1 MSKERITHIL
11 KRAVAE
17 VIVREELEKLLDED
31 KPLRLKMGFDP
42 SRPDIHLGHAV
53 GLRKLRQLQELGHQL
68 TLIVGD
74 WTAQIGDPS
83 GQSLTR
89 PMITAQEVQSNAR
102 TYMDQF
108 FKIVDKDRTEVRWQS
123 EWFGEFTL
131 ADIIKLT
138 SKFTVAQLLARD
150 DFSKRYAAN
159 KPIAIT
165 EFLYPLLQA
174 YDSVVLEADVEFG
187 GTDQKFNL
195 LLGRELQGMTGQHP
209 QQCLLVPILVG
220 TDGVHRMSK
229 SLDNYIGIDEPAKD
243 IYFKVMRLKDSQII
257 SYFDLVTDVPEAE
270 LDEMEQTL
278 ENRSVNP
285 MELKKRLAREIVTQ
299 FHSGGAAVQ
308 AEKAFEKI
316 VQRKEA
322 PDQTIDFPLSFSSPS
337 SDESRG
343 VVLPK
348 GRMGQPAPCGSSSD
362 LPEDTAYS
370 LFLPQLLVKVG
381 LSKSGSEARRL
392 IRGGGVRIDG
402 VKIDDEIIELA
413 NVGEGRPDQAN
424 FDAPSKLYPNS
435 LIKAG
440 KRHTIKIVDTDSSS

>member
-1 MSKERITHIL
+1 MPNEQITHIL
-11 KRAVAE
+11 NRAVAE
-17 VIVREELEKLLDED
+17 VIVRKELEKLLDEG

-53 GLRKLRQLQELGHQL
+53 GLRKLRQLQELGHRL

-89 PMITAQEVQSNAR
+89 PMLTAEEVRSNAR

-108 FKIVDKDRTEVRWQS
+108 FKIVDKDRTEVRWQT

-131 ADIIKLT
+131 ADVIKLT

-195 LLGRELQGMTGQHP
+195 LLGRELQGMTGQRP

-229 SLDNYIGIDEPAKD
+229 SLDNYIGIDEPARD
-243 IYFKVMRLKDSQII
+243 TYFKVMRLKDDQMMN
-257 SYFDLVTDVPEAE
+257 YFDLVTDVPEAE
-270 LDEMEQTL
+270 LNEMEQAL

-299 FHSGGAAVQ
+299 FHSGEAA
-308 AEKAFEKI
+308 ARSEGEFEKI

-322 PDQTIDFPLSFSSPS
+322 PDRVIEFELSLSDPASGPNQPILIPS
-337 SDESRG
+337 DGDVRA
-343 VVLPK
+343 VN
-348 GRMGQPAPCGSSSD
+348 
-362 LPEDTAYS
+362 
-370 LFLPQLLVKVG
+370 LPQLFLKTGVVG
-381 LSKSGSEARRL
+381 TASEGKRL
-392 IRGGGVRIDG
+392 IKGGGVQIDG
-402 VKIDDEIIELA
+402 E
-413 NVGEGRPDQAN
+413 
-424 FDAPSKLYPNS
+424 KLYSPTVS
-435 LIKAG
+435 VADVSDGTLIKAG
-440 KRHTIKIVDTDSSS
+440 KRHTIKIVNTDGKS